1 MNIEEAKKIIKEMKK
16 ESLNACM
23 NACTGAMSEIWRNE
37 AKAIETVLSELEKKD
52 KEIAYWKEQTEG
64 YSGLAKQIQ
73 EEYENRIDEFVN
85 RDRFE

>member
-1 MNIEEAKKIIKEMKK
+1 MDIEEAKERLK
-16 ESLNACM
+16 LNLTM
-23 NACTGAMSEIWRNE
+23 TLYNEENAVYKQTIVNVEDIQ
-37 AKAIETVLSELEKKD
+37 KVLSELEKKD
-52 KEIAYWKEQTEG
+52 KEIEYWKEQAEG